1 MTDGDRP
8 SLESVDAAP
17 DTLTNLRRSDL
28 DEAHLDRLLAEL
40 EEELALLGDEITS
53 DPPPPPSTPPVPVH

>member
-28 DEAHLDRLLAEL
+28 DEAHLDRLLAERS
-40 EEELALLGDEITS
+40 EERRVGKEC
-53 DPPPPPSTPPVPVH
+53 

>member
-8 SLESVDAAP
+8 SLDSVDTVP
-17 DTLTNLRRSDL
+17 DTLTSLRRSDL